1 MWQPRS
7 AVATIALAFLLLAR
21 LYATIVPPLEG
32 FDALAHFGYTAFLHQ
47 ERRLPTLEP
56 ATVRASY
63 ELITQPPLY
72 FAAIALAT
80 APLPMA
86 DAQRFAQASDSPYH
100 EKSLSLRQTITLP
113 PPSPGVDWTLRVAR
127 LASILGGL
135 ATVVGA
141 YLLLREVS
149 PSQPWLAPVVAS
161 IVAGTPQFLF
171 TSVTITNDAW
181 APSLSVLTLWL
192 LARTTHP
199 PHDTW
204 GNWLLTGLVAG
215 LAALTKYSC
224 LLIAI
229 PGLLL
234 LLRYTRNTR
243 RWQRLLVGCLLLA
256 VAATLVAGFW
266 FVRYWLLYGSPLPF
280 DQMAVALPTMRRP
293 HPLPLAQL
301 MHSIPWLFTSY
312 WGVFVSIIAPPA
324 YLSFTNWLLIG
335 GLLGLVIGYLRT
347 RISSTLWT
355 DDLRFALLFCLVWF
369 LAIFA
374 GVLHWTRTIAFGEQ
388 GRLLHA
394 AAPAL
399 ALLLLVGWQGWLPQ
413 RTWPWL
419 YVLTPVLFL
428 GLALWPLPTLRNNY
442 GLPESLTPPISYER
456 SIQATFA
463 GGMRLLGVDFPE
475 GAALAP
481 GQRLPIA
488 LYWQTDQAI
497 MHDYT
502 LFLHL
507 ANAQDRLLYQFDGLP
522 ARGRHPTRQWLP
534 SAVFVDRHTISSNAL
549 PTATLAILSVGFY
562 QVDDPQ
568 QRQIAHD
575 AHQNIIGD
583 RVILATVRMLAQ
595 PPRLQPTDSP
605 ALAQWQNGIR
615 LLTADIQRT
624 ANGAPQTVQ
633 VRWQSTARVSTD
645 YTVFVQ
651 VLDANHQVLAQV
663 DTPPQAGHT
672 PTSTWLVGEVIEDHY
687 ALPPFSGEWQ
697 RLIIGLYNAQGQR
710 PPLANPAA
718 PDHWTVLE
726 NPLLQR

>member
-1 MWQPRS
+1 MWQPKVV
-7 AVATIALAFLLLAR
+7 AATIALAFLLLAG

-32 FDALAHFGYTAFLHQ
+32 FDALAHFGYAAFLHQ

-80 APLPMA
+80 APLSMA
-86 DAQRFAQASDSPYH
+86 EAQQFAQASDSPYH

-113 PPSPGVDWTLRVAR
+113 NIPPGVRWALWVAR
-127 LASILGGL
+127 LISILGGL
-135 ATVVGA
+135 TTAIGA
-141 YLLLREVS
+141 YLLLHELL
-149 PSQPWLAPVVAS
+149 PGQPRLALVVAS
-161 IVAGTPQFLF
+161 MVGWTPQFLF

-181 APSLSVLTLWL
+181 APALSVMTLWL

-199 PHDTW
+199 PHDRW
-204 GNWLLTGLVAG
+204 SNWLLTGLLAG

-229 PGLLL
+229 PALFLLF
-234 LLRYTRNTR
+234 RYAKSTRDWR
-243 RWQRLLVGCLLLA
+243 RLLVGCLLLA

-266 FVRYWLLYGSPLPF
+266 FVRYWLLYSSPLPF

-293 HPLPLAQL
+293 QPLPLTQL
-301 MHSIPWLFTSY
+301 LSNIPWLFTSY

-324 YLSFTNWLLIG
+324 YLSFTNWLLLG
-335 GLLGLVIGYLRT
+335 GVLGLVIGYLRT
-347 RISSTLWT
+347 RRSPMLWA
-355 DDLRFALLFCLVWF
+355 DELRVALLFSLVWF
-369 LAIFA
+369 LTIFA

-399 ALLLLVGWQGWLPQ
+399 ALLLLIGWQGWLPP
-413 RTWPWL
+413 RAWPWL
-419 YVLTPVLFL
+419 QRLTPLLFL

-442 GLPESLTPPISYER
+442 GLPTSLTSPIAYER

-463 GGMRLLGVDFPE
+463 GGMRLLGADFPA
-475 GAALAP
+475 GAALTP

-497 MHDYT
+497 TEDYT

-507 ANAQDRLLYQFDGLP
+507 ADAQDQLFYQFDGLP

-534 SAVFVDRHTISSNAL
+534 GAAFVDRHTLSSGAL
-549 PTATLAILSVGFY
+549 STNTLASLSVGFY
-562 QVDDPQ
+562 PVDDLQ
-568 QRQIAHD
+568 QRQLALD
-575 AHQNIIGD
+575 ANQNVIGD
-583 RVILATVRMLAQ
+583 RVLLAPMRILAQ
-595 PPRLQPTDSP
+595 PPLLQPTDTP

-615 LLTADIQRT
+615 LLAVDVEHLVT
-624 ANGAPQTVQ
+624 GAPQAIQ
-633 VRWQSTARVSTD
+633 VRWQTATLLPTD
-645 YTVFVQ
+645 YTLFVQ
-651 VLDANHQVLAQV
+651 VLDASNQVVAQM
-663 DTPPQAGHT
+663 DAPPQAGHA
-672 PTSTWLVGEVIEDHY
+672 PTSTWLAGEVIEDHY
-687 ALPPFSGEWQ
+687 ALPPFTGDWR
-697 RLIIGLYNAQGQR
+697 RLIIGLYDAQGQR
-710 PPLANPAA
+710 LLLANPTAS
-718 PDHWTVLE
+718 DHWVILE
-726 NPLLQR
+726 NP